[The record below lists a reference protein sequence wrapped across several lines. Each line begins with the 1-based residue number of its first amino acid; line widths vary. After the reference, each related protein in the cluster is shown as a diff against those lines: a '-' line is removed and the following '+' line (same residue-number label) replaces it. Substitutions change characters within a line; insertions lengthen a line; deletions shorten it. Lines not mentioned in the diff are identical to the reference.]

1 MSPRTRLND
10 KTHMFDPFELFAGKK
25 KGKFSKCWLAATLS
39 IKKFQRKFRSLT
51 INEID
56 VCQINDIKNMIEMG
70 NNEPSGKVSLY
81 LSSQLM
87 YGVTKILLCQT
98 SYLEKNLIELENMFD
113 KIIETDKRDE
123 EKNDSLNV
131 PSTSSEQ
138 LHEAF
143 KLLPYEPNI
152 DTKLRNMMHDAD
164 CLEFGALTEEKLRFL
179 NQPDADFSTLV
190 VLKRE
195 MFERMH
201 ITNDAS
207 LYNANT
213 LTDSEEFYIPFDRA
227 EKEMII
233 SLVRDDLTLRNE
245 EHRTAFAKVTLPE
258 VTVEEFMPEE
268 STYLT
273 PRKRQP
279 AELTHIETPTKRRR
293 LRFEDVAVPNKDEIA
308 TIPETEVVPIPVP
321 IPDYSIEPLQDLE
334 SMHEDPQQI
343 KIKSKKKRILAD
355 KNTKLSHKVIRK
367 WISNVNGHT
376 VPLSMNNVNIST
388 SEILFQAAPAR
399 FVSIRKN
406 KWNSPLIKLFSM
418 HVDLPSI
425 KKKTQMDFQLLEKC
439 IAFIKNKSYFS
450 INSFNRKFIASEIV
464 RLGEKSNKTDE
475 LLAELSVIKSTDASA
490 KSIKETSVHETMS
503 SHQELVIPNIE
514 QQIDLQ
520 NIEQGFG
527 LLNITRN
534 GTGPNLTIH
543 EKEIDQSQETIKL
556 SQSYLLTKLD
566 LLALLEVLWH
576 DTELVRFT
584 DVIPPGQYSKAD
596 AACCY
601 LLLLELHQEKKITLE
616 QAMPYDTLWIKKFPN
631 GN

>member
-1 MSPRTRLND
+1 
-10 KTHMFDPFELFAGKK
+10 MFDTFELFAGKK

-39 IKKFQRKFRSLT
+39 IKKFQQKFRSLT

-56 VCQINDIKNMIEMG
+56 VCQINDIKNIIEMN
-70 NNEPSGKVSLY
+70 NNEPSGKASLY

-98 SYLEKNLIELENMFD
+98 SYLEKNIIELDNMFD

-123 EKNDSLNV
+123 EKNNKYTDSLNV
-131 PSTSSEQ
+131 DSTSSEQ

-152 DTKLRNMMHDAD
+152 DTKLRNMMHDAG
-164 CLEFGALTEEKLRFL
+164 CLEFGALTEEELRFL
-179 NQPDADFSTLV
+179 NEPDADFSA
-190 VLKRE
+190 E

-213 LTDSEEFYIPFDRA
+213 LTDSEEFYVPYDRA

-245 EHRTAFAKVTLPE
+245 EHRTAFAKTTLPE
-258 VTVEEFMPEE
+258 VTVEELMPDE

-273 PRKRQP
+273 PRKRQS
-279 AELTHIETPTKRRR
+279 AEVTHTETPTKRRR

-308 TIPETEVVPIPVP
+308 TIPETEVVPIP
-321 IPDYSIEPLQDLE
+321 IPTADYSIEPLQDLE
-334 SMHEDPQQI
+334 SIHEDPQKI
-343 KIKSKKKRILAD
+343 KIKLKRKRILAD

-376 VPLSMNNVNIST
+376 VPLNMNNVNIST

-418 HVDLPSI
+418 HVNLPAI
-425 KKKTQMDFQLLEKC
+425 KKKTQMEFQLLEKC
-439 IAFIKNKSYFS
+439 IAST
-450 INSFNRKFIASEIV
+450 EI
-464 RLGEKSNKTDE
+464 TDE

-490 KSIKETSVHETMS
+490 KSIKETSVHKTMS
-503 SHQELVIPNIE
+503 SHQELVISDNE

-527 LLNITRN
+527 LLNIAQN
-534 GTGPNLTIH
+534 GTGPDLTIH
-543 EKEIDQSQETIKL
+543 EQKIDQSQETIKL
-556 SQSYLLTKLD
+556 SQSCLLTKLD

-576 DTELVRFT
+576 DRELIRFI
-584 DVIPPGQYSKAD
+584 DVIPPGQYSKTD

-616 QAMPYDTLWIKKFPN
+616 QAVPYDTLWIKKFSN